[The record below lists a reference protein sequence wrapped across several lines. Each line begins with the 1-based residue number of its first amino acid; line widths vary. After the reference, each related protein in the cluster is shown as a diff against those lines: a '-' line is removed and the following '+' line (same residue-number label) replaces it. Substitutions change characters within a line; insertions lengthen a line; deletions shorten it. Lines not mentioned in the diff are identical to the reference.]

1 MGTPTSSNGP
11 VTWTSRFP
19 PRLAPRPL
27 AAAVAMEIRAN
38 PAKHLQDYWW
48 WGDYPSTRGG
58 GIVMTDVSVLRQHLL
73 DRDCDTTGCV
83 AGYTIALG
91 APDGTRYAINLEN
104 DTGIRDVADE
114 FMVLPGSYDPSV
126 EGLAITETISD
137 MAAALLGL
145 PELEPWRVH
154 THWLFRTERTFGEVL
169 HALDRIAAGR
179 SIADLCLEQPQ
190 NG

>member
-1 MGTPTSSNGP
+1 MGTPTSNDSAS
-11 VTWTSRFP
+11 TWISRFP
-19 PRLAPRPL
+19 PRLPPRPL
-27 AAAVAMEIRAN
+27 AAAVAVEIRAN

-58 GIVMTDVSVLRQHLL
+58 DLVMTDVSVLRAQLL

-91 APDGTRYAINLEN
+91 APEGTRYAINLEN
-104 DTGIRDVADE
+104 DTGVQDPLVDE
-114 FMVLPGSYDPSV
+114 FMVLPGSYDPTV
-126 EGLAITETISD
+126 AGLAITETISD

-145 PELEPWRVH
+145 PAELVPWR